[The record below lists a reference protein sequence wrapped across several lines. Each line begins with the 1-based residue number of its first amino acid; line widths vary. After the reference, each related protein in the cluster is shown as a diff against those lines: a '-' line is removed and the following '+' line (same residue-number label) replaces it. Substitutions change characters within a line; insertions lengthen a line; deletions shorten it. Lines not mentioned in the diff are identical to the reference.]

1 MKKIRRRCIIHGINI
16 KNRKA
21 SHEYEF
27 IDKFVAGVVL
37 KGTEIKSIRN
47 SQVSMSDAHC
57 VFIENELWIKNLH
70 ISEYSN
76 GGYVNHEP
84 KRERKLL
91 LNRQELEKINGKV
104 TTKGMTIIPTRLFVN
119 DKGRAKLEIAVA
131 KGKKLFDKRESL
143 KDKDN
148 KRDLD
153 RIRKNF

>member
-1 MKKIRRRCIIHGINI
+1 MSKDFINI

-27 IDKFVAGVVL
+27 IDKYVAGIML

-47 SQVSMSDAHC
+47 SQVTMSDAHC

-70 ISEYSN
+70 ISEYGN
-76 GGYVNHEP
+76 GGYTNHEP

-91 LNRQELEKINGKV
+91 MNKQELEKINGKV
-104 TTKGMTIIPTRLFVN
+104 TTKGMTIIPTRLFIN
-119 DKGRAKLEIAVA
+119 DKGRAKVEIAVS

-153 RIRKNF
+153 RIRKDF

>member
-1 MKKIRRRCIIHGINI
+1 MSKDFINI

-27 IDKFVAGVVL
+27 IDKFVAGIVL
-37 KGTEIKSIRN
+37 MGTEIKSIRN
-47 SQVSMSDAHC
+47 SQVTMSDAHC
-57 VFIENELWIKNLH
+57 VFIEDELWIKNLH

-91 LNRQELEKINGKV
+91 LNKQELEKINGKV
-104 TTKGMTIIPTRLFVN
+104 TTKGMTIIPTRLFIN
-119 DKGRAKLEIAVA
+119 DKGRAKVEIAVA

-153 RIRKNF
+153 RIRKDF

>member
-1 MKKIRRRCIIHGINI
+1 MSKDFINI

-37 KGTEIKSIRN
+37 TGTEIKSIRN
-47 SQVSMSDAHC
+47 SQVTMSDAHC
-57 VFIENELWIKNLH
+57 VFIKNELWIKNLH

>member
-1 MKKIRRRCIIHGINI
+1 MSKDFINI

-47 SQVSMSDAHC
+47 SQVTMSDAHC

-119 DKGRAKLEIAVA
+119 DKGRAKLEITVA

>member
-1 MKKIRRRCIIHGINI
+1 MSKDFINI

-47 SQVSMSDAHC
+47 SQVTMSDAHC

-148 KRDLD
+148 KRELD
-153 RIRKNF
+153 RMKRAKY

>member
-1 MKKIRRRCIIHGINI
+1 MSKDFINI

-27 IDKFVAGVVL
+27 IDKYVAGIML

-47 SQVSMSDAHC
+47 SQVTMSDAHC
-57 VFIENELWIKNLH
+57 VFFENELWIKNLH
-70 ISEYSN
+70 ISEYGN
-76 GGYVNHEP
+76 GGYTNHEP

-91 LNRQELEKINGKV
+91 LNKQELEKINGKV

>member
-1 MKKIRRRCIIHGINI
+1 MSKDFINI

>member
-1 MKKIRRRCIIHGINI
+1 MTKDFINI

-37 KGTEIKSIRN
+37 TGTEIKSIRN
-47 SQVSMSDAHC
+47 SQVTMSDAHC

-119 DKGRAKLEIAVA
+119 DKGRAKVEIAVA

>member
-1 MKKIRRRCIIHGINI
+1 MSKDFINI

-27 IDKFVAGVVL
+27 IDKYVAGIML

-47 SQVSMSDAHC
+47 SQVTMSDAHC

-70 ISEYSN
+70 ISEYRN
-76 GGYVNHEP
+76 GGYTNHEP

-91 LNRQELEKINGKV
+91 LNKQELEKINGKV
-104 TTKGMTIIPTRLFVN
+104 TTKGMTIIPTRLFIN
-119 DKGRAKLEIAVA
+119 DKGRAKVEIAVA

-153 RIRKNF
+153 RIRKDF

>member
-1 MKKIRRRCIIHGINI
+1 MSKDYINI

-37 KGTEIKSIRN
+37 MGTEIKSIRN
-47 SQVSMSDAHC
+47 SDVNMSDAYC
-57 VFIENELWIKNLH
+57 VFIEEELWIKNLH

-76 GGYVNHEP
+76 GGYTNHAP

-91 LNRQELEKINGKV
+91 LNRQELEKIHGKV
-104 TTKGMTIIPTRLFVN
+104 KTKGMTIIPTRLFIN
-119 DKGRAKLEIAVA
+119 DKGKAKIEIAVA

-143 KDKDN
+143 KAKDN

>member
-1 MKKIRRRCIIHGINI
+1 MSKDFINI

-47 SQVSMSDAHC
+47 SQVTMSDAHC
-57 VFIENELWIKNLH
+57 VFIKNELWIKNLH

-119 DKGRAKLEIAVA
+119 DKGRAKIEIAVA

>member
-1 MKKIRRRCIIHGINI
+1 MYKDFINI

-47 SQVSMSDAHC
+47 SQVTMSDAHC

>member
-1 MKKIRRRCIIHGINI
+1 MSKDFINI

-27 IDKFVAGVVL
+27 IDKYVAGIML

-47 SQVSMSDAHC
+47 SQVTMSDAHC

-70 ISEYSN
+70 ISEYGN
-76 GGYVNHEP
+76 GGHTNHEP

-91 LNRQELEKINGKV
+91 LNKQELEKINGKV
-104 TTKGMTIIPTRLFVN
+104 TTKGMTIIPTRLFIN
-119 DKGRAKLEIAVA
+119 DKGRAKVEIAVA

-153 RIRKNF
+153 RIRKDF

>member
-1 MKKIRRRCIIHGINI
+1 MSKDFINI

-27 IDKFVAGVVL
+27 IDKYVAGIML

-47 SQVSMSDAHC
+47 SQVTMSDAHC

-70 ISEYSN
+70 ISEYGN
-76 GGYVNHEP
+76 GGYTNHEP

-91 LNRQELEKINGKV
+91 LNKQELEKINGKV
-104 TTKGMTIIPTRLFVN
+104 TTKGMTIIPTRLFIN
-119 DKGRAKLEIAVA
+119 DKGRAKVEIAVA

-143 KDKDN
+143 KEKDN

>member
-1 MKKIRRRCIIHGINI
+1 MSKDFINI

-47 SQVSMSDAHC
+47 SQVTMSDAHC

-119 DKGRAKLEIAVA
+119 DKGRAKVEIAVA

>member
-1 MKKIRRRCIIHGINI
+1 MSKDFINI

-37 KGTEIKSIRN
+37 TGTEIKSIRN
-47 SQVSMSDAHC
+47 SQVTMSDAHC

-119 DKGRAKLEIAVA
+119 DKGRAKVEIAVA

-153 RIRKNF
+153 

>member
-1 MKKIRRRCIIHGINI
+1 MSKDFINI

-27 IDKFVAGVVL
+27 IDKYVAGIML

-47 SQVSMSDAHC
+47 SQVTMSDAHC

-70 ISEYSN
+70 ISEYGN
-76 GGYVNHEP
+76 GGYTNHEP

-91 LNRQELEKINGKV
+91 LNKQELEKINGKV
-104 TTKGMTIIPTRLFVN
+104 TTKGMTIIPTRLFIN
-119 DKGRAKLEIAVA
+119 DKGRAKVEIAVA

-153 RIRKNF
+153 RIRKDF

>member
-1 MKKIRRRCIIHGINI
+1 MSKDFINI

-37 KGTEIKSIRN
+37 TGTEIKSIRN
-47 SQVSMSDAHC
+47 SQVTMSDAHC
-57 VFIENELWIKNLH
+57 VFIKNELWIKNLH

-119 DKGRAKLEIAVA
+119 DKGRAKIEIAVA

-143 KDKDN
+143 KEKDN

>member
-1 MKKIRRRCIIHGINI
+1 MSKDFINI

-37 KGTEIKSIRN
+37 TGTEIKSIRN
-47 SQVSMSDAHC
+47 SQVNMSDAHC
-57 VFIENELWIKNLH
+57 VFIKNELWIKNLH

>member
-1 MKKIRRRCIIHGINI
+1 MSKDFINI

-21 SHEYEF
+21 SYEYEF
-27 IDKFVAGVVL
+27 IDKYVAGIML

-47 SQVSMSDAHC
+47 SQVTMSDAHC
-57 VFIENELWIKNLH
+57 VFIKNELWIKNLH
-70 ISEYSN
+70 ISEYGN
-76 GGYVNHEP
+76 GGYTNHVP

-91 LNRQELEKINGKV
+91 LNKQELEKINGKV
-104 TTKGMTIIPTRLFVN
+104 TTKGMTIIPTRLFIN
-119 DKGRAKLEIAVA
+119 DKGIAKLEIAVA

>member
-1 MKKIRRRCIIHGINI
+1 MSKDFINI

-37 KGTEIKSIRN
+37 TGTEIKSIRN
-47 SQVSMSDAHC
+47 SQVTMSDAHC
-57 VFIENELWIKNLH
+57 VFIKNELWIKNLH

-119 DKGRAKLEIAVA
+119 DKGRAKIEIAVA

>member
-1 MKKIRRRCIIHGINI
+1 MSKDFINI

-37 KGTEIKSIRN
+37 TGTEIKSIRN
-47 SQVSMSDAHC
+47 SQVTMSDAHC
-57 VFIENELWIKNLH
+57 VFIKNELWIKNLH

-131 KGKKLFDKRESL
+131 KGKKLFDKRESI

>member
-1 MKKIRRRCIIHGINI
+1 MSKDFINI

-27 IDKFVAGVVL
+27 IDKFVAGIML

-47 SQVSMSDAHC
+47 SQVTMSDAHC

-70 ISEYSN
+70 ISEYGN
-76 GGYVNHEP
+76 GGYTNHVP

-91 LNRQELEKINGKV
+91 LNKQELEKINGKV
-104 TTKGMTIIPTRLFVN
+104 TTKGMTIIPTRLFIN
-119 DKGRAKLEIAVA
+119 DKGIAKLEIAVA

>member
-1 MKKIRRRCIIHGINI
+1 MSKDFINI

-27 IDKFVAGVVL
+27 IDKYVAGIML

-47 SQVSMSDAHC
+47 SQVTMSDAHC

-70 ISEYSN
+70 ISEYGN
-76 GGYVNHEP
+76 GGYTNHEP

-91 LNRQELEKINGKV
+91 LNKQELEKINGKV
-104 TTKGMTIIPTRLFVN
+104 TTKGMTIIPTRLFIN

-153 RIRKNF
+153 RIRKDF